1 MTGAKIRNLA
11 LLTGAIMLA
20 PAIWFA
26 GTAAVPALLRD
37 GAVTRSEAGWLI
49 AAVQL
54 GFVAGTITSA
64 LLSLADRWPSR
75 ALFFGAASVAGL
87 GTIAQAF
94 IEPAGLGAYALR
106 FVAGAAM
113 AGVYP
118 VAMKLASGWAR
129 AGSSEADRPKGVNP
143 ARRQHGD
150 LGLLIGIVV
159 GALTIGSAAPHA
171 LPGVLG
177 SVDWR
182 HIYLAAG
189 ALALVG
195 GALILPFREGPHTA
209 KRPPF
214 NPRAVLLAWRDPRL
228 RLANA
233 GYLGHMWELYAVWAW
248 VGLFLAQ
255 QGVGGDA
262 GILTALVVGSGAIG
276 CVGLGLLADRFNRAR
291 MAAMAMFVS
300 GACALLIGGTAGWAL
315 PLTLVLAAIWGV
327 SVVADSAQFSAC
339 TSLCAPPEL
348 VGTMLTVQTCA
359 GFLLTVPAIQLM
371 AWAVPALGWAGAFAI
386 LGIGP
391 LLGAVAM
398 LRLAPLLPQPSP
410 R

>member
-11 LLTGAIMLA
+11 LLTGAITLA

-26 GTAAVPALLRD
+26 GTAAVPALLRE
-37 GAVTRSEAGWLI
+37 GAVTRGEAGWLV

-75 ALFFGAASVAGL
+75 ALFFGAATVAGL

-94 IEPAGLGAYALR
+94 IEPAGVGAYALR
-106 FVAGAAM
+106 FVAGAGM

-129 AGSSEADRPKGVNP
+129 
-143 ARRQHGD
+143 GD

-171 LPGVLG
+171 LPGLLG
-177 SVDWR
+177 SLDWR

-195 GALILPFREGPHTA
+195 GALILPFREGPNMA
-209 KRPPF
+209 RRPPF

-255 QGVGGDA
+255 QGVPGDA
-262 GILTALVVGSGAIG
+262 GVLTALVVGSGAIG
-276 CVGLGLLADRFNRAR
+276 CVALGLLADRFNRAR
-291 MAAMAMFVS
+291 MAAMAMFIS
-300 GACALLIGGTAGWAL
+300 GSCALLIGGTAGWAL
-315 PLTLVLAAIWGV
+315 PLTLALAAIWGV

-371 AWAVPALGWAGAFAI
+371 AWAVPALGWAWAFAI

-391 LLGAVAM
+391 LVGAVAM
-398 LRLAPLLPQPSP
+398 LKLAPLLPQPSP

>member
-1 MTGAKIRNLA
+1 MTGEKIRNLA

-37 GAVTRSEAGWLI
+37 GAVTRGEAGWLV

-54 GFVAGTITSA
+54 GFVAGTILSA

-75 ALFFGAASVAGL
+75 ALFFGAATLAGL

-129 AGSSEADRPKGVNP
+129 
-143 ARRQHGD
+143 GD

-171 LPGVLG
+171 LPGLLG

-189 ALALVG
+189 ALALLG
-195 GALILPFREGPHTA
+195 GVLILPFREGPNTA

-255 QGVGGDA
+255 QGAGGDA
-262 GILTALVVGSGAIG
+262 GVLTALVVGSGAIG

-291 MAAMAMFVS
+291 MAAAAMFVS

-398 LRLAPLLPQPSP
+398 LKLAPLLPQSVP

>member
-1 MTGAKIRNLA
+1 MRGKGANLA
-11 LLTGAIMLA
+11 LLTAAIILA

-26 GTAAVPALLRD
+26 GTAAMPALLRD
-37 GAVTRSEAGWLI
+37 GVITRGEAGWLT

-54 GFVAGTITSA
+54 GFVLGTLVSA
-64 LLSLADRWPSR
+64 VLSLADRWPAR
-75 ALFFGAASVAGL
+75 ALFFASATVAGL
-87 GTIAQAF
+87 GTVAQAF
-94 IEPAGLGAYALR
+94 LEPAGFGAYALR

-118 VAMKLASGWAR
+118 VGMKLASGWAR
-129 AGSSEADRPKGVNP
+129 
-143 ARRQHGD
+143 GD

-171 LPGVLG
+171 LPGLLG

-182 HIYLAAG
+182 HIYMAAG
-189 ALALVG
+189 VLALIG
-195 GALILPFREGPHTA
+195 GTLILPFREGPNTA
-209 KRPPF
+209 RRPPF

-255 QGVGGDA
+255 QGVARDSGL
-262 GILTALVVGSGAIG
+262 ITAIVVGSGAVG

-291 MAAMAMFVS
+291 MAALAMFLS
-300 GACALLIGGTAGWAL
+300 GSCALLIGSTAGWAL
-315 PLTLVLAAIWGV
+315 PLTLVLAAVWGV

-371 AWAVPALGWAGAFAI
+371 AWAVPALGWGGAFAI

-391 LLGAVAM
+391 LVGAFAM
-398 LRLAPLLPQPSP
+398 LKLAPLLPQSVP

>member
-1 MTGAKIRNLA
+1 MINEKTRNLA
-11 LLTGAIMLA
+11 LLTAAIILA

-26 GTAAVPALLRD
+26 GTAAVPALLRE
-37 GAVTRSEAGWLI
+37 GVITRGQAGWLT
-49 AAVQL
+49 ASVQL
-54 GFVAGTITSA
+54 GFVLGTLVSA
-64 LLSLADRWPSR
+64 VLSLADRWPAR
-75 ALFFGAASVAGL
+75 ALFFGSATLAGL
-87 GTIAQAF
+87 GTLAQAF
-94 IEPAGLGAYALR
+94 LEPAGFGAYALR

-118 VAMKLASGWAR
+118 VGMKLASGWAR
-129 AGSSEADRPKGVNP
+129 
-143 ARRQHGD
+143 GD

-171 LPGVLG
+171 LPGLLG

-182 HIYLAAG
+182 HIYIAAG
-189 ALALVG
+189 VLALIG
-195 GALILPFREGPHTA
+195 GALILPFREGPNTA

-255 QGVGGDA
+255 QGVARDSGL
-262 GILTALVVGSGAIG
+262 ITAMVVGSGAMG

-291 MAAMAMFVS
+291 MAAAAMFIS
-300 GACALLIGGTAGWAL
+300 GSCALLIGSTAGWAL
-315 PLTLVLAAIWGV
+315 PLTLVLAAVWGV

-371 AWAVPALGWAGAFAI
+371 AWAVPHLGWGGAFAI

-391 LLGAVAM
+391 LIGAFAM

>member
-1 MTGAKIRNLA
+1 MFGEKTRNLA
-11 LLTGAIMLA
+11 LLTAAIILA

-26 GTAAVPALLRD
+26 GTAAVPALLRE
-37 GAVTRSEAGWLI
+37 GVITRGEAGWLT

-54 GFVAGTITSA
+54 GFVLGTLVSA
-64 LLSLADRWPSR
+64 VLSLADRWPAR
-75 ALFFGAASVAGL
+75 ALFFGSATLAGL
-87 GTIAQAF
+87 GTVAQAF
-94 IEPAGLGAYALR
+94 LEPAGFGAYALR

-118 VAMKLASGWAR
+118 VGMKLASGWAR
-129 AGSSEADRPKGVNP
+129 
-143 ARRQHGD
+143 GD

-171 LPGVLG
+171 LPGLLG

-182 HIYLAAG
+182 HIYIAAG
-189 ALALVG
+189 VLALIG
-195 GALILPFREGPHTA
+195 GALILPFREGPNTA
-209 KRPPF
+209 RRPPF

-255 QGVGGDA
+255 QGVARDSGL
-262 GILTALVVGSGAIG
+262 ITALVVGSGAMG

-291 MAAMAMFVS
+291 MAALAMFIS
-300 GACALLIGGTAGWAL
+300 GSCALLIGSTAGWAL

-371 AWAVPALGWAGAFAI
+371 AWAVPTLGWGGAFAI

-391 LLGAVAM
+391 LVGAFAM

>member
-1 MTGAKIRNLA
+1 MEGKFRNLA
-11 LLTGAIMLA
+11 LLTAAIILA

-37 GAVTRSEAGWLI
+37 GEITRGQAGWLT

-54 GFVAGTITSA
+54 GFVLGTLVSA
-64 LLSLADRWPSR
+64 LLSLADRWPAR
-75 ALFFGAASVAGL
+75 ALFFGAATLAGL
-87 GTIAQAF
+87 GTLAQAF
-94 IEPAGLGAYALR
+94 LEPAGPGAYALR
-106 FVAGAAM
+106 FIAGAAM

-118 VAMKLASGWAR
+118 VGMKLASGWAR
-129 AGSSEADRPKGVNP
+129 
-143 ARRQHGD
+143 GD

-171 LPGVLG
+171 LPGLLG

-189 ALALVG
+189 VLALIG

-209 KRPPF
+209 RRPPF
-214 NPRAVLLAWRDPRL
+214 NPGAVLLAWRDKRL

-248 VGLFLAQ
+248 IGLFLSQ
-255 QGVGGDA
+255 QGARGDA
-262 GILTALVVGSGAIG
+262 GLLTAMVVGSGAIG

-291 MAAMAMFVS
+291 MAALAMFVS
-300 GACALLIGGTAGWAL
+300 GGCAMLIGGTAGWAL

-327 SVVADSAQFSAC
+327 SAVADSAQFSAC

-371 AWAVPALGWAGAFAI
+371 AWAVPALGWGGAFAL

-391 LLGAVAM
+391 LVGAFAM
-398 LRLAPLLPQPSP
+398 LKLAPLLP

>member
-1 MTGAKIRNLA
+1 MRGKFSNLA

-26 GTAAVPALLRD
+26 GTAAVPALLRE
-37 GAVTRSEAGWLI
+37 GAVTRGEAGWLI

-75 ALFFGAASVAGL
+75 ALFFGAATVAGL

-94 IEPAGLGAYALR
+94 LEPAGMGAYALR

-129 AGSSEADRPKGVNP
+129 
-143 ARRQHGD
+143 GD
-150 LGLLIGIVV
+150 LGLLIGVVV

-171 LPGVLG
+171 LPGLLG

-195 GALILPFREGPHTA
+195 GALILPFREGPNTA

-291 MAAMAMFVS
+291 MAAAAMFVS

-348 VGTMLTVQTCA
+348 VGTMLTVQTCT

-386 LGIGP
+386 LGVGP

-398 LRLAPLLPQPSP
+398 LKLAPLLPQPSP

>member
-1 MTGAKIRNLA
+1 MIGEKTRNLA
-11 LLTGAIMLA
+11 LLTAAIILA

-26 GTAAVPALLRD
+26 GTAAVPALLRE
-37 GAVTRSEAGWLI
+37 GVITRGEAGWLT

-54 GFVAGTITSA
+54 GFVLGTLVSA
-64 LLSLADRWPSR
+64 LLSLADRWPAR
-75 ALFFGAASVAGL
+75 ALFFGSATLAGL
-87 GTIAQAF
+87 GTVAQAF
-94 IEPAGLGAYALR
+94 LEPAGFGAYALR

-118 VAMKLASGWAR
+118 VGMKLASGWAR
-129 AGSSEADRPKGVNP
+129 
-143 ARRQHGD
+143 HD

-171 LPGVLG
+171 LPGLLG

-189 ALALVG
+189 VLALVG
-195 GALILPFREGPHTA
+195 GALILPFREGPNTA
-209 KRPPF
+209 RRPPF

-255 QGVGGDA
+255 QGVARDSGL
-262 GILTALVVGSGAIG
+262 ITALVVGSGAIG

-291 MAAMAMFVS
+291 MAALAMFVS
-300 GACALLIGGTAGWAL
+300 GSCALLIGSTAGWAL
-315 PLTLVLAAIWGV
+315 PLTLVLAAVWGV

-371 AWAVPALGWAGAFAI
+371 AWAVPALGWGGAFAI

-391 LLGAVAM
+391 LVGAFAM
-398 LRLAPLLPQPSP
+398 LKLAPLLPQSVP

>member
-1 MTGAKIRNLA
+1 MTGEKIRNLA

-37 GAVTRSEAGWLI
+37 GAVTRGEAGWLV

-54 GFVAGTITSA
+54 GFVAGTIISA

-75 ALFFGAASVAGL
+75 ALFFGAATVAGL

-94 IEPAGLGAYALR
+94 IEPAGGGAYALR

-118 VAMKLASGWAR
+118 VGMKLASGWAR
-129 AGSSEADRPKGVNP
+129 
-143 ARRQHGD
+143 GD

-159 GALTIGSAAPHA
+159 GALSIGSAVPHA
-171 LPGVLG
+171 LPGLLG

-189 ALALVG
+189 ALALLG

-209 KRPPF
+209 RRPPF

-255 QGVGGDA
+255 QGAGGDA
-262 GILTALVVGSGAIG
+262 GVLTALVVGSGAIG

-291 MAAMAMFVS
+291 MAAAAMFVS

-398 LRLAPLLPQPSP
+398 LKLAPLLPQSVP

>member
-1 MTGAKIRNLA
+1 MSAKWRNLT
-11 LLTGAIMLA
+11 LLTLAIMLA

-37 GAVTRSEAGWLI
+37 GVITRGEAGWLT
-49 AAVQL
+49 ASVQL
-54 GFVAGTITSA
+54 GFVVGTLVSA
-64 LLSLADRWPSR
+64 LLSLADRWPNR
-75 ALFFGAASVAGL
+75 ALFFGAAMLAGL

-94 IEPAGLGAYALR
+94 LEPAGSGAYALR

-129 AGSSEADRPKGVNP
+129 
-143 ARRQHGD
+143 GD
-150 LGLLIGIVV
+150 LGLLIGLVV

-171 LPGVLG
+171 VPGLLG

-182 HIYLAAG
+182 HVYIVAGLLAM
-189 ALALVG
+189 LG
-195 GALILPFREGPHTA
+195 GVLILPFRPGPLTVR
-209 KRPPF
+209 RPPF
-214 NPRAVLLAWRDPRL
+214 NPRAVLLAFTDRRL

-255 QGVGGDA
+255 QGAGGDA
-262 GILTALVVGSGAIG
+262 GLLTAIVVGAGAIG
-276 CVGLGLLADRFNRAR
+276 CIGLGLLADRFNRAR
-291 MAAMAMFVS
+291 MAALAMIIS
-300 GACALLIGGTAGWAL
+300 GTCALLIGSTAGWAL
-315 PLTLVLAAIWGV
+315 PLTLVLAAVWGV

-371 AWAVPALGWAGAFAI
+371 AWAVPTLGWGGAFAI

-391 LLGAVAM
+391 LVGAVAM
-398 LRLAPLLPQPSP
+398 LRLAPLLPGASTTPHS
-410 R
+410 RA

>member
-1 MTGAKIRNLA
+1 MTAKWRNLT
-11 LLTGAIMLA
+11 LLTLAIMLA

-37 GAVTRSEAGWLI
+37 GVITRGEAGWLT

-54 GFVAGTITSA
+54 GFVAGTLVSA
-64 LLSLADRWPSR
+64 LLSLADRWPNR
-75 ALFFGAASVAGL
+75 ALFFGAAMLAGL
-87 GTIAQAF
+87 GTFAQAF
-94 IEPAGLGAYALR
+94 LEPAGPGAYALR

-129 AGSSEADRPKGVNP
+129 
-143 ARRQHGD
+143 GD
-150 LGLLIGIVV
+150 LGFLIGLVV

-171 LPGVLG
+171 VPGLLG

-182 HIYLAAG
+182 HVYLVAG
-189 ALALVG
+189 LLAMLG
-195 GALILPFREGPHTA
+195 GVLILPFRPGPLTVR
-209 KRPPF
+209 RPPF
-214 NPRAVLLAWRDPRL
+214 NPRAVLLAFTDRRL

-262 GILTALVVGSGAIG
+262 GLLTAIVVGSGAIG
-276 CVGLGLLADRFNRAR
+276 CIGLGLLADRFNRAR
-291 MAAMAMFVS
+291 MAALAMIAS
-300 GACALLIGGTAGWAL
+300 GTCALLIGSTAGWAL
-315 PLTLVLAAIWGV
+315 PLTLVLAAVWGV

-348 VGTMLTVQTCA
+348 VGTMLTVQTCT

-371 AWAVPALGWAGAFAI
+371 AWAVPALGWGGAFAI

-391 LLGAVAM
+391 LIGAVAM
-398 LRLAPLLPQPSP
+398 WRLAPLLPQSVP

>member
-1 MTGAKIRNLA
+1 MRGKAGNLA
-11 LLTGAIMLA
+11 LLTAAVILA

-37 GAVTRSEAGWLI
+37 GVITRGEAGWLT

-54 GFVAGTITSA
+54 GFVLGTLVSA
-64 LLSLADRWPSR
+64 LLSLADRWPAR
-75 ALFFGAASVAGL
+75 ALFFGSASLAGL
-87 GTIAQAF
+87 GTLAQAF
-94 IEPAGLGAYALR
+94 LEPAGFGAYALR

-118 VAMKLASGWAR
+118 VGMKLASGWAR
-129 AGSSEADRPKGVNP
+129 
-143 ARRQHGD
+143 GD

-159 GALTIGSAAPHA
+159 GALTLGSAAPHA
-171 LPGVLG
+171 LPDLLG

-182 HIYLAAG
+182 HIYLTAG
-189 ALALVG
+189 VLALLG
-195 GALILPFREGPHTA
+195 GALILPFREGPNTA
-209 KRPPF
+209 RRPPF
-214 NPRAVLLAWRDPRL
+214 NPSAVLLAWRDPRL

-255 QGVGGDA
+255 QGAGGDA
-262 GILTALVVGSGAIG
+262 GLITALVVGSGAMG

-291 MAAMAMFVS
+291 MAALAMFVS
-300 GACALLIGGTAGWAL
+300 GSCALLIGSTAGWAL

-371 AWAVPALGWAGAFAI
+371 AWAVPALGWGGAFAI

-391 LLGAVAM
+391 LIGAFAM
-398 LRLAPLLPQPSP
+398 LRLAPLLPQSLP